1 MQIFRVSENHEI
13 SARYLDNRRLSKQVL
28 ELYQIIRVCLSALN
42 IIDGNIRYLHHPIV
56 KHVYNEGHP
65 YILDCF
71 AMLKVMDDEHTRR
84 GGKRSETF
92 KKDIDILATIIS
104 EHKHLLN
111 PAALPPLYVYGPD
124 KIYGENAYIAYQNL
138 LYEKWLND
146 KIAPRCSFKINKI
159 MEKEYE

>member
-84 GGKRSETF
+84 GVNVQ
-92 KKDIDILATIIS
+92 
-104 EHKHLLN
+104 KHLRKTSTFWLLLFPN
-111 PAALPPLYVYGPD
+111 ISIYLIQQLYHHYMYMVQ
-124 KIYGENAYIAYQNL
+124 I
-138 LYEKWLND
+138 
-146 KIAPRCSFKINKI
+146 RF
-159 MEKEYE
+159 MERMLI